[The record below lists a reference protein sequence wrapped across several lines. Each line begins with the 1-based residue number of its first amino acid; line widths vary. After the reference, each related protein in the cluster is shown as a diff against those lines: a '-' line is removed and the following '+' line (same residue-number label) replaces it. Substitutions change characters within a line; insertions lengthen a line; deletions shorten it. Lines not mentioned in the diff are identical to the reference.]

1 MALKHRRDKQRFGSE
16 VAIDREASFSVL
28 REAER
33 CFLQRDYKRSLLL
46 VHSWFEKNQRELST
60 NVSLL
65 ATTTTTTTT
74 TEAAVIPRSST
85 KNTVIRLFPPIRIP
99 CEQYKNKN
107 NNNNNEPAV
116 TSLYLK
122 ADLKCISTSTCSDQL
137 AVIGLQ
143 SWYELSKLER
153 KLQSPQYRWLEG
165 ILHYYARQE
174 SSLSIE
180 LLTTVWIPFWESR
193 GHEREALLWTIQC
206 LGGTRREENVWLRC
220 VCHQI
225 PTHVNNS
232 GLAKKLFD
240 MATEEPTMEYS
251 LQEIWKEMMNQDSS
265 DTTKDSDETC
275 QQDSSVIRALVE
287 SLDSYLGD
295 KRSTPETSAPIRHAR
310 VSKRTMVRARRWL
323 SRQEQDQQQHKTRTK
338 EDESL
343 QTPQRNKRHDD
354 ESMIIPKTNP
364 SQGSLPYTL
373 RIGSTTP
380 QSIFRSLPRQLS
392 ASLQKLFRLVC
403 KHRSGQ
409 LKDVDQLCLRKHLQQ
424 ALLSMVLFWAGW
436 NGRRLLIRCGRTVV
450 WASLAPLRELV
461 EALGAQTNNN
471 QN

>member
-1 MALKHRRDKQRFGSE
+1 MALKHRRDRQRYGSE

-46 VHSWFEKNQRELST
+46 VHSWFEKNQRELLT
-60 NVSLL
+60 NASSL
-65 ATTTTTTTT
+65 ATTTTTSA
-74 TEAAVIPRSST
+74 AAVIPRSST

-99 CEQYKNKN
+99 CEQYKNSSSS
-107 NNNNNEPAV
+107 NNERVV

-122 ADLKCISTSTCSDQL
+122 TDLACISTPTCSDQL
-137 AVIGLQ
+137 AAIGLQ

-174 SSLSIE
+174 TSLSIE
-180 LLTTVWIPFWESR
+180 LLTTVWIPFWESS
-193 GHEREALLWTIQC
+193 GHEREALLWTMQC
-206 LGGTRREENVWLRC
+206 LRGTRREENIWLRC

-240 MATEEPTMEYS
+240 MITEEPTMEYS
-251 LQEIWKEMMNQDSS
+251 LEEIWKEMMNQDSS
-265 DTTKDSDETC
+265 DATKDSDKTR

-287 SLDSYLGD
+287 SLDSYLDD
-295 KRSTPETSAPIRHAR
+295 KRGTPETNAPIRHAC
-310 VSKRTMVRARRWL
+310 VSKKTMVRARRLL
-323 SRQEQDQQQHKTRTK
+323 SRQEQDQQHKTRTK
-338 EDESL
+338 EDEGL
-343 QTPQRNKRHDD
+343 QTPQRNKRNGD
-354 ESMIIPKTNP
+354 ESMIMPKTNL
-364 SQGSLPYTL
+364 SQGSLPDTL
-373 RIGSTTP
+373 RVGATTLP
-380 QSIFRSLPRQLS
+380 SLFRSLPRKLS
-392 ASLQKLFRLVC
+392 ATLQTLFRLVC
-403 KHRSGQ
+403 KNRSGQ

-436 NGRRLLIRCGRTVV
+436 KGRRLLIRCGRTVV

-461 EALGAQTNNN
+461 EALGA
-471 QN
+471 